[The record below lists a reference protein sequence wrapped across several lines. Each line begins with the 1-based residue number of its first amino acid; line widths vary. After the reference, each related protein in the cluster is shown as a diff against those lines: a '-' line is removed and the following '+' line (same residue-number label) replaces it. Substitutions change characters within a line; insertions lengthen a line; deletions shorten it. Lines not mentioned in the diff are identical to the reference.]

1 MPIKGLALDLRS
13 GVLGELTRVETS
25 MRQSIAEQR
34 GKAMGID
41 QEEWVRRDKQ
51 RIPMGRYIT
60 EKEVVDGAL
69 FLVSDRA
76 SSITGVALP
85 IDGGFLAV

>member
-1 MPIKGLALDLRS
+1 LAKDNIRVNCICP
-13 GVLGELTRVETS
+13 GRVETS
-25 MRQSIAEQR
+25 MRLSIAEQR
-34 GKAMGID
+34 GQAMGID
-41 QEEWVRRDKQ
+41 PEEWVKRDKQ
-51 RIPMGRYIT
+51 RIPMGKYIT

>member
-1 MPIKGLALDLRS
+1 M
-13 GVLGELTRVETS
+13 
-25 MRQSIAEQR
+25 SIDP
-34 GKAMGID
+34 K
-41 QEEWVRRDKQ
+41 EWERRDKQ

-60 EKEVVDGAL
+60 EREVADGAL

-76 SSITGVALP
+76 SAITGVALP